1 MPMNSVIRRSANR
14 FPDKVA
20 LISKDTR
27 LTYRELNER
36 VNRLANAFLD
46 RGLKKGDRV
55 VAVLH
60 NCTEFIEVY
69 FACTKGGFAF
79 VPINNLLRER
89 ELRQII
95 GYIRP
100 RVVVADPDFA
110 AAVGPI
116 GTDTASVE
124 LMLSLAS
131 EPSPPFRAYEQYG
144 AEASPKEPNIAIADD
159 DVMSIFLTSGTTGL
173 PKGAIR
179 THGHNLLNSMACA
192 VELKMDYNDRAVLLF
207 PLYHITFEDHL
218 RHFLMSNTVYI
229 RREGAFNPK
238 EVLEILTTEKITM
251 CQFVPTMI
259 NAMLQE
265 KDIEK
270 YDLSAL
276 RLIPYAAAPMPVE
289 LLKRA
294 MRRFRCDFVQ
304 FYGQTETG
312 PMTTI
317 LRPEDHVLEGSE
329 EETAKLASAGR
340 PAIHYEVR
348 IVDDDGDDLPVGEVG
363 EIVVRS

>member
-1 MPMNSVIRRSANR
+1 
-14 FPDKVA
+14 
-20 LISKDTR
+20 
-27 LTYRELNER
+27 
-36 VNRLANAFLD
+36 
-46 RGLKKGDRV
+46 
-55 VAVLH
+55 
-60 NCTEFIEVY
+60 
-69 FACTKGGFAF
+69 
-79 VPINNLLRER
+79 
-89 ELRQII
+89 
-95 GYIRP
+95 
-100 RVVVADPDFA
+100 
-110 AAVGPI
+110 
-116 GTDTASVE
+116 
-124 LMLSLAS
+124 
-131 EPSPPFRAYEQYG
+131 
-144 AEASPKEPNIAIADD
+144 
-159 DVMSIFLTSGTTGL
+159 
-173 PKGAIR
+173 
-179 THGHNLLNSMACA
+179 MACA
-192 VELKMDYNDRAVLLF
+192 VELKMGYNDRAVLLF

-251 CQFVPTMI
+251 CQFVPTMV

-348 IVDDDGDDLPVGEVG
+348 IVDDEGNDLPVGEVG
-363 EIVVRS
+363 EIVVRSEAMCMEYWELPEETEASVRQGWRYTGDFGKFDHEGNVYIVDRKNDMIISGGKNIYPREIEEIIYGHDAVLEATVIGVPDDYWGESVKALVVLREGMTATEEEIIDLCKRNLASYKKPRSVEFVDELPKNPTGKILKRVIREKYWKGRDRMV